1 MLILN
6 KKNANK
12 AEKLLKLIAEE
23 KINDWEGIKEVVKD
37 KKLFLHIESRFRLRN
52 YFNFENDSRTKKP
65 SEIEDIKKYDKE
77 IVCDVLE
84 DAIKE
89 FKKEQGNYISTLD
102 CLDLNNIRQSG
113 NSTRQVDFAI
123 QKLFSGCVVNI
134 QEHYHKGHNSFS
146 NEILLKRILKRI
158 YAEHRNDELLIL
170 TIKENGKEIFLKFHE
185 KDIEIMKS

>member
-1 MLILN
+1 MLIISQ
-6 KKNANK
+6 KNANK
-12 AEKLLKLIAEE
+12 AEKLLKLIAEN
-23 KINDWEGIKEVVKD
+23 KINDWDEIKEVVKD

-89 FKKEQGNYISTLD
+89 FQKEQGNHISTLD
-102 CLDLNNIRQSG
+102 CFDLNNIRQSG

-123 QKLFSGCVVNI
+123 Q
-134 QEHYHKGHNSFS
+134 
-146 NEILLKRILKRI
+146 
-158 YAEHRNDELLIL
+158 
-170 TIKENGKEIFLKFHE
+170 
-185 KDIEIMKS
+185 